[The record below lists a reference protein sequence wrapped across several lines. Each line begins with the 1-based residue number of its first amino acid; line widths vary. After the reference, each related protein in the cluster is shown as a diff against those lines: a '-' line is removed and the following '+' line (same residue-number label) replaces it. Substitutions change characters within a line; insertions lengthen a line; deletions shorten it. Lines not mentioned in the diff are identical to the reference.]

1 LGEGPGIVTKRN
13 SVMIALD
20 SFEAIFIHRDP
31 TDMRKSIDGL
41 SVLVQE
47 EMEKNPF
54 SRALFLFCNRRRTH
68 LKALYW
74 EHSGFCVWFKRL
86 EKEKFPWPK
95 KDPKAVVT
103 VTKTQLQWLLQGY
116 KHWQMKPHQHLDYE
130 RVF

>member
-1 LGEGPGIVTKRN
+1 MIV
-13 SVMIALD
+13 LD

-41 SVLVQE
+41 SILVQE

-54 SRALFLFCNRRRTH
+54 DRALFLFCNKRRTH

-74 EHSGFCVWFKRL
+74 EQSGFCVWFKRL

-95 KDPKAVVT
+95 KDPEAVVT
-103 VTKTQLQWLLQGY
+103 VTKVQLEWLLKGY
-116 KHWQMKPHQHLDYE
+116 KHWQMKPHKHLDYE
-130 RVF
+130 KVF